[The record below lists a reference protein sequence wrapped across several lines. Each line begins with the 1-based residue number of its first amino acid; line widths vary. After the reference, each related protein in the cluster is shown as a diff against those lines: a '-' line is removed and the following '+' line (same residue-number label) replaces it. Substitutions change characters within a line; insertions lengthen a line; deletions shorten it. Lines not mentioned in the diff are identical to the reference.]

1 MKLYQKLIIPA
12 LSLALA
18 AFPSCQ
24 KNKQAARQ
32 ARISEPTAKFQGVY
46 PRDPQSP
53 LEPTILTI
61 QYNTPGLECTI
72 NGEPIITRAP
82 FGEFSLGSYSNIPG
96 QGIHTLSLAV
106 RDTCTLEV
114 IASPA
119 LYDPRSAQQVI
130 SGTLTLQ
137 YTGNPYIT
145 SDEITKMAKE
155 ALTGSKGGGGWTDA
169 IAEIPGRLWGGI
181 RNHIL
186 GSPGDSSTAQ
196 GQSLQDYLNSVNK
209 RAERRTQREGMG
221 TGAAGTQSFSME
233 RYLEPLRKRKERR
246 Y

>member
-1 MKLYQKLIIPA
+1 MRLYQKLIIPA

-18 AFPSCQ
+18 AFPSCG
-24 KNKQAARQ
+24 KSKQGT
-32 ARISEPTAKFQGVY
+32 RIAGIANPTAKFEASY
-46 PRDPQSP
+46 PGQKSP

-82 FGEFSLGSYSNIPG
+82 VGEFSLGSYSNIPG

-106 RDTCTLEV
+106 RDTCTLKV

-119 LYDPRSAQQVI
+119 LYDPRRAQQVI
-130 SGTLTLQ
+130 ADTLILQ

-145 SDEITKMAKE
+145 HHEIFQMGKE
-155 ALTGSKGGGGWTDA
+155 VLTGSKGGGGWTDA
-169 IAEIPGRLWGGI
+169 IAEIPGILWNGI
-181 RNHIL
+181 KAKIL
-186 GSPGDSSTAQ
+186 GSPQDASATS

-209 RAERRTQREGMG
+209 RAERRKQREGIG
-221 TGAAGTQSFSME
+221 TGAAGTQPFSME